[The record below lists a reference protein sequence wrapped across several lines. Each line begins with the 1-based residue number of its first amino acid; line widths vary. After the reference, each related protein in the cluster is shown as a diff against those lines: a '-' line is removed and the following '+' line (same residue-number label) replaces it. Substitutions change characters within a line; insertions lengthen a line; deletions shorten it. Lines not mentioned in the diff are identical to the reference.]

1 MEIMGS
7 VPGGQHQTRG
17 AGRGELDPGSGFCQR
32 ALGEQRQKGRARGRR
47 DYGRAQSDA
56 M

>member
-32 ALGEQRQKGRARGRR
+32 ALGEQGQGGEDSGVWQKGANGE
-47 DYGRAQSDA
+47 G
-56 M
+56 